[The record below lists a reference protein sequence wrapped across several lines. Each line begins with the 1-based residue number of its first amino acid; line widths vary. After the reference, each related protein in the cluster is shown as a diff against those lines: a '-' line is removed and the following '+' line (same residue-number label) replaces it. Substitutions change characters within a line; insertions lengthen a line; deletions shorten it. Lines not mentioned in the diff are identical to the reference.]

1 MKLLAQAVVVLLLLQ
16 GCALHDRRDAA
27 WDPRGGRQL
36 IDQIP
41 SWDHSAERQCGDY
54 SNGRVPRC

>member
-1 MKLLAQAVVVLLLLQ
+1 MKLIAVAVVVLVAVQ

-41 SWDHSAERQCGDY
+41 AWDRTDTQCGDY